1 MSSAA
6 CSVLCQMCN
15 CEPGVRAAVHVQRCH
30 LAAWW
35 LPVSK
40 LSVLPCCT
48 SGTLFSAGRGSK
60 AHLLHNLERSGIP
73 ENSLTLLPGNSMLL
87 SAQNF
92 TSRGY
97 PAFRFLSVDGG
108 HTLEITLHDMM
119 VASCLVR
126 DGGIV
131 VLDDFPNPSWMGV
144 AEALMHFVHAQDR
157 LVPFMH
163 GANKVWFTTPGHV
176 HFYQELMASN
186 PSVFPCTKD
195 HVSKQTLAGHKL
207 CWTGY
212 N

>member
-1 MSSAA
+1 
-6 CSVLCQMCN
+6 VLLAQHQICPKLMHTSC
-15 CEPGVRAAVHVQRCH
+15 CAVFC
-30 LAAWW
+30 
-35 LPVSK
+35 
-40 LSVLPCCT
+40 VLT
-48 SGTLFSAGRGSK
+48 AGRGSK

-73 ENSLTLLPGNSMLL
+73 ENSLTLMPGNSMLL
-87 SAQNF
+87 SAKNF
-92 TSRGY
+92 TSRGF
-97 PAFRFLSVDGG
+97 PAFRLLSVDGG

-144 AEALMHFVHAQDR
+144 AEALMHFTHAQDR
-157 LVPFMH
+157 LVPFLH

-176 HFYQELMASN
+176 HVYQDLMASN
-186 PSVFPCTKD
+186 PTVFSCSKD
-195 HVSKQTLAGHKL
+195 HVSKQTLAGYKL